1 MKKLVT
7 LMLVLSMVVS
17 MAACGN
23 TKNDLTVN
31 ETKDQIMDEEMSE
44 TEHSASSDVDMENS
58 IPITMDNWETYFDL
72 KLVEDPFINESG
84 KVESWDFLYV
94 VFLKPEYVEQYNFGN
109 VDFELSYD
117 LVSYE
122 CTYDEQKVTLGKQI
136 ETTQEGLTATFG
148 LEDFRDNL
156 DINNSS
162 VFFNT
167 VAGVVYGGSAMEQEG
182 GNVIAGVPE
191 NGKILHAE
199 GSLVMK

>member
-7 LMLVLSMVVS
+7 LMLVLTMVAS